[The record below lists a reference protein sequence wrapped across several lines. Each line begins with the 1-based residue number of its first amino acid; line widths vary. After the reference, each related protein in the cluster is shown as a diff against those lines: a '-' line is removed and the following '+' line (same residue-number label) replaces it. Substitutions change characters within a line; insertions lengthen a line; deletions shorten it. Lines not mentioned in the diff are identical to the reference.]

1 MCIYKLYMRLTVSG
15 KSIFPTGF
23 GRGRFQENLFSF
35 EKHKWLQKILFD
47 VICLEI
53 YHNGVAFF
61 LTAVDEN

>member
-1 MCIYKLYMRLTVSG
+1 MGLTVSE
-15 KSIFPTGF
+15 KSVFPTCF

-35 EKHKWLQKILFD
+35 EKHKMLQKILFD

-53 YHNGVAFF
+53 RHTGVAFF